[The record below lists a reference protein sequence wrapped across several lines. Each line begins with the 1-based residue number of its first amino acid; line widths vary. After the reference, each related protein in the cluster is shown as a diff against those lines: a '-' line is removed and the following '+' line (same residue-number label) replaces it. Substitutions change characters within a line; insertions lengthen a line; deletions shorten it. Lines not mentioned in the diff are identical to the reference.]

1 VTDEQRSMAAKGQG
15 LGCQEFRSWG
25 TNMKRSKNHGLMGG
39 LIRWEHSAVKKAL
52 LALLFVAPAVR

>member
-25 TNMKRSKNHGLMGG
+25 TNIKRSKNHGFICFLT
-39 LIRWEHSAVKKAL
+39 LHQAEKT
-52 LALLFVAPAVR
+52 